1 MCLLRLCLRINDSG
15 LFWQLCLEQ
24 NQLYVMYMLEC
35 IVAGIIF
42 MIMVLFF
49 QFATEGLAVVL
60 FMKMTGMASLDDI
73 PEGLPKS
80 KSSRSTWLH
89 RHCRLVVDHVNSATN
104 PDDVQL
110 VEEAM
115 RQPTPGADDTSLFP
129 FCICREG

>member
-1 MCLLRLCLRINDSG
+1 MSG
-15 LFWQLCLEQ
+15 TKSIICNVHE
-24 NQLYVMYMLEC
+24 NARMYRSWYHFYDNGL
-35 IVAGIIF
+35 I
-42 MIMVLFF
+42 F

-60 FMKMTGMASLDDI
+60 FMKITGMASLDDI

-89 RHCRLVVDHVNSATN
+89 HHCRLVVDHVNSATN
-104 PDDVQL
+104 PDDTQL

-129 FCICREG
+129 FCFCREG